1 MDAII
6 GRYKVSVE
14 TNELVLTH
22 RLGISFDLTRDEALG
37 LCDFINLYRQAL
49 MDAEPETE
57 PRLERVVVEEHQKQD
72 I

>member
-6 GRYKVSVE
+6 GRYKVRVE
-14 TNELVLTH
+14 GSELVLTH
-22 RLGISFDLTRDEALG
+22 RLGISFDLTTNEALG

-49 MDAEPETE
+49 MSAECETE
-57 PRLERVVVEEHQKQD
+57 PRLERVVVEEHEKQD